1 MHELTI
7 VSAVLGVAVLIS
19 NWLGAGHHQEQQRQH
34 EAAIQ
39 AADADLTR
47 CESWGKYRD
56 FQPY

>member
-19 NWLGAGHHQEQQRQH
+19 NWLGAGHHHEQKRKH

-39 AADADLTR
+39 AADDELTQ
-47 CESWGKYRD
+47 CESWGKYRNP
-56 FQPY
+56 QPQ